1 LAGFF
6 QNSKQIPLFL
16 NEIVALCVL
25 IEIKNVQNMTLKQR
39 LDEDIKNAMRAK
51 DANRLRALRALKS
64 MVLLEETK
72 EGGSGTLSE
81 DEEMKLLT
89 KAAKQRR
96 DSAAIYQQQ
105 NRPDLLEIEI
115 VEIAVIEEYLPKQL
129 SEEEVKTLLQEIIGR
144 VGAKTPADMGKVMG
158 VAMKELAG
166 KTDGKMVQT
175 LVKVILG

>member
-1 LAGFF
+1 
-6 QNSKQIPLFL
+6 
-16 NEIVALCVL
+16 
-25 IEIKNVQNMTLKQR
+25 MTLKQR

>member
-1 LAGFF
+1 M
-6 QNSKQIPLFL
+6 I
-16 NEIVALCVL
+16 
-25 IEIKNVQNMTLKQR
+25 LKQR
-39 LDEDIKNAMRAK
+39 LDEDIKQAMRAK

-81 DEEMKLLT
+81 EDEMKLLT

-105 NRPDLLEIEI
+105 NRPDLLEIEL
-115 VEIAVIEEYLPKQL
+115 VEIAVIEEYLPKQF
-129 SEEEVKTLLQEIIGR
+129 SEDEVKALLQEIIGR
-144 VGAKTPADMGKVMG
+144 MGAKTPADMGKVMG

-175 LVKVILG
+175 LVKVLLG